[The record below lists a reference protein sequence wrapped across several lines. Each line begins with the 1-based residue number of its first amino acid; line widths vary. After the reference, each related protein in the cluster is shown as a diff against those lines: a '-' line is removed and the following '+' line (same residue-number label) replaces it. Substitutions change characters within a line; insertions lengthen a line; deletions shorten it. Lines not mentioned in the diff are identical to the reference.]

1 MIKLSE
7 LLTPE
12 NIRAGLVCSSKK
24 RTFEILGQIF
34 APQLGDEN
42 KADCNATR
50 QNNIAD
56 NKEPSSLS
64 PSDQELTQEKEKEKE
79 NETCCIEC
87 LLNREKL
94 GNSALG
100 NGVAIPKGR
109 LEEGSQPLAAFLQL
123 NQGIDYGSADGKPVD
138 LILALLL
145 PPEFCETYVKELPLV
160 AKRLMDKSLCK
171 QLRTAQ
177 NAKDLWEILK
187 HNDDA
192 FESEIK
198 QSQLEEDVNQENSSQ
213 TE

>member
-1 MIKLSE
+1 MIKFSE

-12 NIRAGLVCSSKK
+12 NIRVGLVCSSKK
-24 RTFEILGQIF
+24 RTFEILSQVF
-34 APQLGDEN
+34 APQLGEEN
-42 KADCNATR
+42 KADCD
-50 QNNIAD
+50 QNTSISEPND
-56 NKEPSSLS
+56 NKQQAATPSEE
-64 PSDQELTQEKEKEKE
+64 ELLEEKEKEKE

-109 LEEGSQPLAAFLQL
+109 LKEGSQPLAAFLQL

-145 PPEFCETYVKELPLV
+145 PTEFCETYAKELPIL
-160 AKRLMDKSLCK
+160 AKRLTDKNLCK
-171 QLRTAQ
+171 QLRGAQ

-187 HNDDA
+187 HNDEA
-192 FESEIK
+192 FEAELH
-198 QSQLEEDVNQENSSQ
+198 QTQCEETINQENSS
-213 TE
+213 EI